1 MNFLRKICYF
11 ILCSQIFA
19 GHPITIDGQFHDWDE
34 VPIIFQDA
42 EGDGDDADF
51 AEVKITY
58 DNEFLFFYFNFFDGE
73 YLMQDWNDFKIY
85 IDSDND
91 IATGLTFEGIGAEL
105 EWTFGQRSGTQHI
118 NSEEIE
124 VGQNDLT
131 LRIGPT
137 ITSTEFEIA
146 IARDSDIL
154 TINGSNTVINGK
166 VILLDD
172 NGDMVPNE
180 SGGISFSI
188 GEDYIQEP
196 NPISLDRT
204 DISDIRIISYNTLSE
219 GMIDPERE
227 PYFRRLMQALE
238 PDVIAIQ
245 EHFDWNEIDDIVQS
259 WFPQEQW
266 YASWTYRD
274 LVVLSRFPILND
286 ANMISSERT
295 MVALLDTY
303 SELGVPLLLFNSHL
317 SCCSNN
323 ESRQQQVDEFISV
336 WRDWVLTGEGPF
348 DLDPETPFIHVGDFN
363 FVGYKQ
369 QVETLR
375 IGDIENE
382 SEYGNDFLPDWD
394 SSPLIDLFP
403 RHTHKRM
410 GYTWRKDW
418 SSYNP
423 GKLDYVFYSDYLI
436 EPGKYFIVNT
446 LAMDA
451 GALNAYGLELEDT
464 QEASDHLP
472 IVFDIAGILSNSSI
486 DAETNFPIDFA
497 TINNYPNPFNS
508 ATTIRIQLQNNF
520 QISLFIFDIEGSLV
534 DEIFIG
540 ELYEGTHEFYW
551 DGTRFSSGI
560 YFVKLHYGSSV
571 KTDKILLLK

>member
-1 MNFLRKICYF
+1 MLSRLL
-11 ILCSQIFA
+11 ILQISLLMA

-34 VPIIFQDA
+34 VPIIFQDLQ
-42 EGDGDDADF
+42 GDGDDADF
-51 AEVKITY
+51 SIVKITY

-73 YLMQDWNDFKIY
+73 HLMQDWNDFKIY

-91 IATGLTFEGIGAEL
+91 ITTGLTFEGIGAEL
-105 EWTFGQRSGTQHI
+105 EWTFGQRSGTQYI

-137 ITSTEFEIA
+137 VTSTEFEIA

-166 VILLDD
+166 VILLDN

-238 PDVIAIQ
+238 PDIIAIQ

-323 ESRQQQVDEFISV
+323 ESRQQQVDEFTSA
-336 WRDWVLTGEGPF
+336 WRDWVLTGDGPF

-446 LAMDA
+446 LEMDDES
-451 GALNAYGLELEDT
+451 LSEYGLQLEDT

-472 IVFDIAGILSNSSI
+472 IVFDISSI
-486 DAETNFPIDFA
+486 VSMGINNDRSINSNNYVLL
-497 TINNYPNPFNS
+497 NNYPNPFNPK
-508 ATTIRIQLQNNF
+508 TTINIKLDSYSK
-520 QISLFIFDIEGSLV
+520 ISLEIFDIQGHLI
-534 DEIFIG
+534 DKIFMG
-540 ELYEGTHEFYW
+540 NLEKGLHQFDW
-551 DGTRFSSGI
+551 DATKFSSGI
-560 YFVKLHYGSSV
+560 YFIIMRYDSFL
-571 KTDKILLLK
+571 KTKKVILLK